1 MKKYRDYNP
10 NEYGTQV
17 HHKNFRET
25 TKYRVLK
32 ALAEAEAEG
41 RKFTR
46 KDAMRII
53 WENQGY
59 DPAKFVYRPGNS
71 STGFATWEYQGL
83 MEKKGGSWHT
93 TPGTHDYL
101 RCETRAHASRCLY
114 LLRCERRAIGIQDTI
129 DSNISISREVRNLR
143 WKMRQIQEVAS
154 KSLSE
159 LGYSY

>member
-10 NEYGTQV
+10 NAWGTQV

-32 ALAEAEAEG
+32 ALADAEAEG

-46 KDAMRII
+46 KDAMHII

-83 MEKKGGSWHT
+83 MEKRGGKWYT

-101 RCETRAHASRCLY
+101 RCETRAQASRCLY
-114 LLRCERRAIGIQDTI
+114 LLKCERKAANIQPTI
-129 DSNISISREVRNLR
+129 DWNLSMIHQVNR
-143 WKMRQIQEVAS
+143 MRFRLRMIQKEAETAL
-154 KSLSE
+154 KNTE
-159 LGYSY
+159 Y